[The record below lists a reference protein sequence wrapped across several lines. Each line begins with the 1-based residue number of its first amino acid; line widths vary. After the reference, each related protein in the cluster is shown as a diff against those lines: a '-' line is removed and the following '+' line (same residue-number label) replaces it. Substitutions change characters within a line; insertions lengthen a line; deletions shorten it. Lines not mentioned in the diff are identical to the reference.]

1 MAKEKIEIKEIQATD
16 KGFRVSG
23 TVGSEAPIDFVA
35 TTFQWGSKMLM
46 KVEAAGLD
54 RGARIAVGHAAKKAL
69 REAQLEL
76 PKAELVRPRKAKV
89 EAVEAA
95 PEAAVPSPEEARAAA
110 EVLSAVTDDSGFA
123 ELDAFISQVDAA
135 VAGEA

>member
-1 MAKEKIEIKEIQATD
+1 MAKHDIKITEITVLDGKPT
-16 KGFRVSG
+16 VHG
-23 TVGSEAPIDFVA
+23 TLGSEQFTAGPFR
-35 TTFQWGSKMLM
+35 WGSKMLM

-89 EAVEAA
+89 EAAEAA